1 MTIKAEFVY
10 EGINALMACRNIA
23 DRVKVLQNY
32 DLHLPTYWKRCLWY
46 AYNPYIRFGVKM
58 TTGLERS
65 IIDASQIG
73 DEDGMDITDREI
85 WELLEEFSTST
96 ESASKKSDRLIN
108 LAPKLNIHT
117 AIALVKIISK
127 SLATGTSESTVNK
140 AFKDFIPV
148 FNVQLAAKF
157 VEKKIKAELPVYVE
171 IKHDGMRAIGKV
183 FPTWEAEIVTRK
195 GHPIPAATPIHKN
208 LVSLAKAYKELTEG
222 KIAWEGVVT
231 DGELMG
237 GTFAETMSAYRST
250 TATDSGF
257 YHVFDIVPMQALTVD
272 GYKTAPFSE
281 RRELLHQAFELAE
294 KETPFTD
301 IIRSK
306 SYAASSV
313 TEIYRMYEQFRILG
327 HEGAIIK
334 TSGGTWQ
341 TKRTNAWQKIKACE
355 TEDLPIVG
363 GFEGEGEM
371 VGTLGGLI
379 CDRNGVQVRVGS
391 GFKAHERDAI
401 WAALQRDFALA
412 RTGET
417 DPDCFEVIGSLAEVN
432 YQEVTPD
439 GSLRHPVFIRLR
451 KDKSEVSF

>member
-1 MTIKAEFVY
+1 MKVNTIY
-10 EGINALMACRNIA
+10 EAIKNLGYARNIP
-23 DRVKVLQNY
+23 DRVHVMQEA
-32 DLHLPTYWKRCLWY
+32 DHTCPTYWKRALWY

-58 TTGLERS
+58 TPGLERQ
-65 IIDASQIG
+65 IIDAAKMG
-73 DEDGMDITDREI
+73 EDGWDIDTQEI
-85 WELLEEFSTST
+85 WDLLDEFSVST
-96 ESASKKSDRLIN
+96 ESASKKSERLITIAAN
-108 LAPKLNIHT
+108 LNWQT
-117 AIALVKIISK
+117 AVLLARIVNK
-127 SLATGTSESTVNK
+127 SLATGTSETTVNK

-171 IKHDGMRAIGKV
+171 VKHDGMRAIGKV

-195 GHPIPAATPIHKN
+195 GHPIPAAAPIHKN
-208 LVSLAKAYKELTEG
+208 LVNLAKAYKKLTDG
-222 KIAWEGVVT
+222 KIDWQGVVT

-237 GTFAETMSAYRST
+237 GSFAETMSAYRST
-250 TATDSGF
+250 SETDSGF
-257 YHVFDIVPMQALTVD
+257 YHVFDVVPMQALTED
-272 GYKTAPFSE
+272 GYVTAPFHE
-281 RRELLHQAFELAE
+281 RRELLRKVFEIAE

-306 SYAASSV
+306 SYVASSV
-313 TEIYRMYEQFRILG
+313 TEIFAMYQQFRIDG

-334 TSGGTWQ
+334 TADGTWQ

-355 TEDLPIVG
+355 TEDLRIVG

-379 CDRNGVQVRVGS
+379 VERDGVQVRVGS
-391 GFKAHERDAI
+391 GFKAHERDVI
-401 WAALQRDFALA
+401 WAALNRDFILA

-417 DPDCFEVIGSLAEVN
+417 DPDAFEVIGALAEVN